1 MSLSVDPADSY
12 RGTKRLKREDPLPR
26 PTRSILNDWDL
37 PIRKLAP
44 ARGTH
49 RAFAVIASRRTIDRR
64 AAAKAFPFLFE
75 QLIKLS
81 RGP

>member
-49 RAFAVIASRRTIDRR
+49 LTASRRTIDRR
-64 AAAKAFPFLFE
+64 AAANAFPFLFK

-81 RGP
+81 RRL